1 MLFRENVVL
10 ALRGLWANKMR
21 ALLTMLGIVIGIG
34 SVIAIM
40 TVANSMTNAIST
52 SMQSMGASNITVS
65 LTQKSDSDFVA
76 GVLCGC
82 FALPVTVRKI

>member
-52 SMQSMGASNITVS
+52 SMQSMGPATSRSV
-65 LTQKSDSDFVA
+65 
-76 GVLCGC
+76 
-82 FALPVTVRKI
+82 

>member
-52 SMQSMGASNITVS
+52 LS
-65 LTQKSDSDFVA
+65 L
-76 GVLCGC
+76 
-82 FALPVTVRKI
+82 IHI